1 MINTFISFSKPAE
14 DAQKYEDELME
25 EDLPG
30 GTEGDE
36 KAPVDEEQTEDDQNG
51 KIETICSS
59 RSNSDILNI
68 NS

>member
-1 MINTFISFSKPAE
+1 
-14 DAQKYEDELME
+14 ME

-30 GTEGDE
+30 ATEGDE
-36 KAPVDEEQTEDDQNG
+36 KAPIDEEQTEDDQNG

-68 NS
+68 NSWLL